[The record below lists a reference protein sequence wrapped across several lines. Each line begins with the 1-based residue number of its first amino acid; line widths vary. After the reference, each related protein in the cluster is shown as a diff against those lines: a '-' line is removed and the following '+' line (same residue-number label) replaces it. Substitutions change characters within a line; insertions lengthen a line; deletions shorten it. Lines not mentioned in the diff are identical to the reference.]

1 MHIFKSVLKIKL
13 SFFSVVTTFL
23 ITTSS
28 SLLIT
33 GLETTTV
40 EVDGLFSIFPINI
53 PFTKSEDLEP
63 LFSFTTVVLF
73 IIVFLFDVFTFGVL
87 GLIALITGLDTL
99 GEDILSV
106 EELLVDVEDLKLL
119 DLVLDLLEL
128 LKLFASKSYKILLML

>member
-1 MHIFKSVLKIKL
+1 M
-13 SFFSVVTTFL
+13 TTFL

-28 SLLIT
+28 SFLIT

-40 EVDGLFSIFPINI
+40 EVDGLFNIFPINI
-53 PFTKSEDLEP
+53 PFTKSEVPEL

-73 IIVFLFDVFTFGVL
+73 IKVFLFDVFTFGVL